1 MNYVIEKNGGTY
13 ESHVDNVSWSEI
25 EKIQA
30 ELNNLQLEI
39 SGNNMTTKKFF
50 EKKGDTVIY
59 NMDLVKQYLQSCVEK
74 EILKLNP
81 AIIMAVQIALESQD
95 YDVGV
100 IDWLLWNTWSGMR
113 KTVMIFQKQCWLKPD
128 WIPWKET
135 IKEILNILWNS
146 TSIQSRRK
154 AKQQMW
160 PNPFPEEHKVVQP
173 KFEEG
178 SDFYLQNRKEFIE
191 NSDILQWPK
200 LEAKNPDQVWW
211 IGSSM
216 MVWFSGYGS
225 TFKNMSWIK
234 WATTRNQQ
242 RYWQEWQ
249 RGILDENK
257 LWKHCREKWIK
268 SFVLYFGWNEA
279 AISQNDVDNAYN
291 DIKTIWE
298 YLKKIGVQPVLCTCI
313 WEKKKE
319 HSIGHNWKAYPLIE
333 FNKKI
338 RDLWENGRWPVL
350 DYAKIDVGDVWY
362 DKPNE
367 KHPRNRWYKA
377 MWQKIIDNL
386 SK

>member
-1 MNYVIEKNGGTY
+1 M
-13 ESHVDNVSWSEI
+13 DNVSWSEI

-39 SGNNMTTKKFF
+39 SGNSITTEKFF

-135 IKEILNILWNS
+135 IKEILNILWNP
-146 TSIQSRRK
+146 TSIQSRKK

-173 KFEEG
+173 KFKEG
-178 SDFYLQNRKEFIE
+178 RDYYLQNREEFIQ

-200 LEAKNPDQVWW
+200 LEATKPDQVWW

-216 MVWFSGYGS
+216 MVWFSGEA
-225 TFKNMSWIK
+225 FDNKIFVNMSWIER
-234 WATTRNQQ
+234 ATTRNQQ
-242 RYWQEWQ
+242 RYWQKWQ
-249 RGILDENK
+249 KGKLDENK
-257 LWKHCREKWIK
+257 LKEYCREKWIK

-279 AISQNDVDNAYN
+279 AISQRAVDNAYN

-298 YLKKIGVQPVLCTCI
+298 YLKNIPDNPVQPVLCTCI
-313 WEKKKE
+313 WEMREE
-319 HSIGHNWKAYPLIE
+319 HSFSRENKRIYPLKE
-333 FNKKI
+333 FNEKI
-338 RDLWENGRWPVL
+338 RQLWKNKGWPVL

-362 DKPNE
+362 DKPNNT
-367 KHPRNRWYKA
+367 HPSNRWYKA